1 LAEVTLYTHPMSHG
15 RIVRWLL
22 EEIGTPYRVEI
33 VDLDSDF
40 RTPAFL
46 ALNPMGKVPVLTHG
60 SAVVSESAAICAYL
74 ADAFP
79 DAGLAP
85 PPGSAARGAYYR
97 WLFFAAGPLDTATM
111 LGTMGFVPPPESA
124 QRAPWGTLDRVI
136 DTLDA
141 TLAEQDWLAGDRFSA
156 ADIYLGSLVD
166 WGVRF
171 GTLPAL
177 TSFETYRERLNSR
190 PALIRAQTLDDKL
203 YGRPALTVVR

>member
-1 LAEVTLYTHPMSHG
+1 MAEITLYTHPMSHG

-22 EEIGTPYRVEI
+22 EEIGTPYRVEV

-60 SAVVSESAAICAYL
+60 DAVISECAAICAYL
-74 ADAFP
+74 ADAFA

-85 PPGSAARGAYYR
+85 PPGSPARGAYYR

-111 LGTMGFVPPPESA
+111 LGSMGFVPPPESA

-136 DTLDA
+136 DTLEA
-141 TLAEQDWLAGDRFSA
+141 TLAEREWLAGDRFSA

-177 TSFETYRERLNSR
+177 DSFDAYRQRLNDR
-190 PALIRAQTLDDKL
+190 PAAIRAQNLDDKL